1 MAATSGALV
10 HYPDGHTKLVEV
22 HETPTVGREIE
33 PGWTITERHIREGD
47 QIGGQTYT
55 FDVTVEATPR

>member
-1 MAATSGALV
+1 MAATSGALL

-22 HETPTVGREIE
+22 QETPTVGSEIE

-47 QIGGQTYT
+47 QVGGQTYT
-55 FDVTVEATPR
+55 FDVKVEATPK